1 MCPDLYSGPQRG
13 NLTDVIPWGVEL
25 GFYDYLL
32 LGGAAAALL
41 FGALRFPRL
50 ISYLILVI
58 VAALPVYNLS
68 TKYGLT
74 MLTGPLM
81 VAIFFAI
88 FAGLYWLGGKFAVGR
103 SGRAPENRD

>member
-1 MCPDLYSGPQRG
+1 MLRLVFRPTKGQPHGRYS
-13 NLTDVIPWGVEL
+13 LGVEL

-68 TKYGLT
+68 AKYGLT
-74 MLTGPLM
+74 MVTGPLM

-88 FAGLYWLGGKFAVGR
+88 FAGLYWLGGKFAVAR
-103 SGRAPENRD
+103 SGRAPQNRD